1 MTFRDRLRALFSPRR
16 HWIDETGAECL
27 AGGPLGPK
35 EGVLLRSRSTYQR
48 FDFSALAP
56 ARRRGA
62 LELAVRQAAPHAVG
76 SFACRWRGGIAHVWM
91 PSGLTGVG
99 EDVKVV
105 SESSLVPAPD
115 GNGARVLALREGFE
129 GQLWEDGDLVASRWW
144 AHAPSAAAWGVFLR
158 SGGSAAS
165 GASGACEPI
174 TLPLSRE
181 PWGGRHEAFVWSSAQ
196 LETLGWRAVVLFAAL
211 VVGWQVAAT
220 AVWGVA
226 EWLQTNRLEYLR
238 TESAP
243 LIEARER
250 AEASQQRMAA
260 LAALVDA
267 PSDVRLLADVRRA
280 LGAEIRLLGWSR
292 DDARLRIEVQGAG
305 DDPRPIVR
313 AFEAHPLLSRVV
325 ANPLGEGRMQLDID
339 LQVADPEGR

>member
-1 MTFRDRLRALFSPRR
+1 MRALFSPKR
-16 HWIDETGAECL
+16 HWIDETGSECL

-62 LELAVRQAAPHAVG
+62 LELAVRQAVPHAPG
-76 SFACRWRGGIAHVWM
+76 PFACRWQGGIAHVWM
-91 PSGLTGVG
+91 PSGATGVG
-99 EDVKVV
+99 EDVKLV
-105 SESSLVPAPD
+105 SESSLVPPPA

-129 GQLWEDGDLVASRWW
+129 GQLWEDGDLIVSRWW

-158 SGGSAAS
+158 SAGSAAS
-165 GASGACEPI
+165 SAGGLDEPV

-181 PWGGRHEAFVWSSAQ
+181 PWGARHETFDWSPAQ
-196 LETLGWRAVVLFAAL
+196 LETFGWRAVVVFAAL

-220 AVWGVA
+220 AAWGMA
-226 EWLQTNRLEYLR
+226 EWLQTNRLESLR
-238 TESAP
+238 EESAP

-260 LAALVDA
+260 LVALVDA

-280 LGAEIRLLGWSR
+280 LGAEVRLLGWSR
-292 DDARLRIEVQGAG
+292 DDVRLRIEVQGAG

-313 AFEAHPLLSRVV
+313 AFEAHPLLSRIV

-339 LQVADPEGR
+339 LQTAESEVR